1 MRTNRF
7 NNGLGHCELGEVFG
21 RSECIKLGL
30 EVLFEK
36 ASEHELPDMCIA
48 DCSDILE
55 ENESNKSY

>member
-21 RSECIKLGL
+21 RSECIKLEL

-36 ASEHELPDMCIA
+36 ASEHELPDNYVA
-48 DCSDILE
+48 DSWGILE
-55 ENESNKSY
+55 II